1 MERLKKELDFCFEQ
15 AGMWMDFLRVTGVSF
30 EEATGEDV
38 QRYVEHLEQKIETG
52 PDIRAR

>member
-15 AGMWMDFLRVTGVSF
+15 AGMWMDFLRVTGVSL

-38 QRYVEHLEQKIETG
+38 QRYVEHLEQEIETG

>member
-30 EEATGEDV
+30 EEATGE
-38 QRYVEHLEQKIETG
+38 EHLEQEIETG

>member
-1 MERLKKELDFCFEQ
+1 MERLKKELGFCFEQ

-38 QRYVEHLEQKIETG
+38 QRYVEHLEQEIETG